1 MSKLL
6 ELSGAK
12 AIITTPALAEAME
25 AAGGGR
31 PLVLT
36 GADAEAGVGGAHL
49 SLQKLLATK
58 NREKKANENPPP
70 EAVAVLP
77 FSAGTTGLP
86 KGVVLT
92 HRNLVASLC
101 SLNHP
106 DAMPSFENNS
116 VFHFSFNFMIA
127 DLYVH

>member
-1 MSKLL
+1 LHSDEISKLL
-6 ELSGAK
+6 GLSGAK

-25 AAGGGR
+25 AAGCER
-31 PLVLT
+31 PLILT
-36 GADAEAGVGGAHL
+36 GAESEFGGGTHL
-49 SLQKLLATK
+49 SLQKLLAASKIGAVVTPD
-58 NREKKANENPPP
+58 NPPP

-92 HRNLVASLC
+92 HRNLVANLC

-106 DAMPSFENNS
+106 NAVPSFSNNG
-116 VFHFSFNFMIA
+116 
-127 DLYVH
+127 VHIIFL

>member
-1 MSKLL
+1 MTADLKLHSDEITKLL

-12 AIITTPALAEAME
+12 AVITTSALAETME

-31 PLVLT
+31 PLILT
-36 GADAEAGVGGAHL
+36 GAEAEAGGGTHL
-49 SLQKLLATK
+49 SLQKLLTAS
-58 NREKKANENPPP
+58 NRGAVVTPNNPPP

-92 HRNLVASLC
+92 HRNLVANLC

-106 DAMPSFENNS
+106 NAVPSFENNG
-116 VFHFSFNFMIA
+116 VF
-127 DLYVH
+127 